1 MPPPVDP
8 NEASGPDAREAV
20 QLFLEAVR
28 RNLPRVVFTTI
39 LFLLMGVF
47 LTMLWPAKFQSE
59 TQFLLREVRIVF
71 DADLLEDLTD
81 IPLSKKLLSLTKEL
95 KSMNRVS
102 AVLQELQWKEW
113 LETAGNPARRKAF
126 YLKVAK
132 NLDVDMEADV
142 TGGINA
148 TLTFQWTT
156 RKTAVDFVNRLRD
169 AWIKRVLDTH
179 RQGLENRKEES
190 ERIVLDRQQA
200 YNDSL
205 EALRTYEEENRVPS
219 LSTLEINHEMKSEYQ
234 VKLSDAQAGLQTTV
248 SRLTALEQELIVIDP
263 EYEVNLMPT
272 DPEQG
277 KAYLKL
283 IKAEEVFSEIGDKY
297 MPAHRKYKNAEA
309 GMLKAAAMLKEL
321 GGKPESAND
330 LAGNPL
336 YLAKASQLVT
346 IQQNQSELKALVDT
360 YESELAIIDERLSKL
375 PIVTMDLAR
384 LKEQVGIAATLL
396 SEAKLDVQPLRDQ
409 VRLLRSSNS
418 SVNQFTENAGG
429 KAFEIIDIGIEPE
442 YAVLPIG
449 ALIMALSLVLGV
461 GLGLAGP
468 VLAELTRS
476 SFGSV
481 KEVSRNLGVPV
492 LGAVDMI
499 LTARDVRARTVQSTL
514 TLTTMVLVL
523 AALSTAL
530 FIYAEYPNVLPATVL
545 RSLRDVTMA
554 LT

>member
-1 MPPPVDP
+1 
-8 NEASGPDAREAV
+8 
-20 QLFLEAVR
+20 
-28 RNLPRVVFTTI
+28 
-39 LFLLMGVF
+39 MGVF